1 MDCQMETADQG
12 DLRRAQEAAEWHI
25 RLQCEGPAC
34 HSAFSAWIMES
45 NRNVEAFLLVGAMSS
60 RLKEELDQAHEIDVA
75 ALIAEADTNTVR
87 PAERVR
93 PKAFRNWSVGAG
105 VATLVAGVFVWN
117 LLSAQTYSTDIGE
130 QLSIPL
136 TDGSVI
142 RLNTDSQVQVHYT
155 RQVRDVELIKGE
167 ALFTVENDTDRRP
180 FRVSTGTAVVHAVGT
195 EFDVYRQPRRTFV
208 AVVDGKVHVSASG
221 LRDSLSAGEQAS
233 IGADGQIRKDADKNF
248 QPARNWAQRRLDFD
262 EATLAEVAAEFNRYN
277 RAQIVVEGD
286 ALRNKLIS
294 GTFTAD
300 HPQTLFNFLEKRHDD
315 IVVETTSD
323 GVVIRTRDGS

>member
-1 MDCQMETADQG
+1 METADQG

-34 HSAFSAWIMES
+34 HSAFSAWIMGS

-60 RLKEELDQAHEIDVA
+60 RLKELDQAHEIDVA
-75 ALIAEADTNTVR
+75 ALIAAANTSTVP

-93 PKAFRNWSVGAG
+93 PKAVRNWILGFV
-105 VATLVAGVFVWN
+105 TLIASFFVWN

-142 RLNTDSQVQVHYT
+142 RLNTDSRVQVHYT
-155 RQVRDVELIKGE
+155 RQVRDVELVKGE
-167 ALFTVENDTDRRP
+167 ALFTVENDPDRRP
-180 FRVSTGTAVVHAVGT
+180 FQVSTGTAVVHAVGT
-195 EFDVYRQPRRTFV
+195 EFDVYRQPERTFV

-233 IGADGQIRKDADKNF
+233 IGLDGQIRKDAEKNF

-262 EATLAEVAAEFNRYN
+262 EATLAQVAAEFNRYN
-277 RAQIVVEGD
+277 RAQIVVQGD

-315 IVVETTSD
+315 IVVDTTPD